1 VSLVLIERMQLL
13 DVSVVHQFE
22 LTKLEVVLHTHVL
35 QLDLMIHLQVFQ
47 VVVVL
52 SLEKVKGLLQGV
64 VTGHTKR
71 ELGAHL
77 MEHLLVL
84 GDDI

>member
-1 VSLVLIERMQLL
+1 MQFL
-13 DVSVVHQFE
+13 DVSVMHQFE

-52 SLEKVKGLLQGV
+52 SLEEVKALLQGV
-64 VTGHTKR
+64 VTCHAKR

-84 GDDI
+84 ADDI